1 LLQRVARTSMPD
13 ISQSAVNQP
22 ASALV
27 ISGHGFKAAL
37 RVGALLVLVLFG
49 VFAAYVQSEKQ
60 VDRAN
65 ERRFSTVQI
74 GEELRQSSDDLT
86 RMVRTYVVTGDLVF
100 RQRYLDVLAIRDG
113 RKPRPAPIGS
123 IYWDLLDQPS
133 GAPAYAEQPAKPL
146 MELISEQGVSS
157 EELAHLA
164 QAKQRSDE
172 LAKIELHAIAMV
184 DGLPADQLERRQ
196 RASLM
201 LNDASYLQAKAE
213 ILGHIQAY
221 YQLIDQRTLQGV
233 QAAEQRA
240 RLLWIVLSLITLA
253 LFGTLL
259 WIYWALSRTLGGS
272 PLVIQAQMMR
282 IGRGDFSQPIRV
294 PPALSQSVLGWL
306 AQMQAQLHKAE
317 QHKAEAQ
324 YQRDQVLALDAVRAF
339 MMEQL
344 SSPSGLS
351 EVLEAF
357 IHRIEGMLP
366 GTLCSVLLLDEER
379 QHLRVGAAP
388 SLPAFYNKAID
399 GVSIGPAVGSCG
411 TAAYRQQRV
420 IVEDIA
426 HHPLWRDYA
435 ALATKAGLA
444 ACWSEPIR
452 SGEGP
457 LLGTFAMYRQ
467 QVCAPGSYE
476 MTVIE
481 SAARLTALAIERK
494 RAEMQLQLLA
504 NVFEHGN
511 EVIMIADRNGCLVR
525 VNKAFSTVTGY
536 SEAEALGRNP
546 RMLASGRQDKGFY
559 RQMWETIQR
568 EGQWSGEILN
578 RRKGGGTYPQWLSIS
593 VLRDA
598 QGEISH
604 YIAIATDISQR
615 KEAEERIRLLAEFD
629 PLTQLP
635 NRRLLQD
642 RVQNAIHHARRHQEP
657 LGLIYLDLDRFK
669 NVNDSLGHHI
679 GDALLIAAA
688 SRFSAAL
695 REEDTVSRVGGDEFV
710 VLCPNTDAHG
720 VAHVAGKLLAA
731 CQPRYQLGSHELALS
746 CSLGIAMFPGDG
758 DSYASLSMCADTAMY
773 RAKQAG
779 RNTYRFFTPEMQ
791 SQSARMLL
799 LENELRQALELGQL
813 HLVYQP
819 QVDLV
824 HGQLRGA
831 EVLLRWTHPT
841 LGSISPAEFIPI
853 AEESGLIVEIGSWV
867 MRSACQQ
874 LCAWRAAGLD
884 LPQVAVNLS
893 VLQFRELGLPDLVSS
908 ILQDTGLPAQ
918 CLELELTEG
927 IAMDHPDDVVAAMN
941 RLHGLGVCIAI
952 DDFGT
957 GYSSLSYLKR
967 FRMDRLKIDQS
978 FVRDIHSDAD
988 DRAIVAT
995 IIGLARSLGCQ
1006 TIAEGVETEQQLAFL
1021 REQGCDQVQ
1030 GYWISRPLAGPD
1042 FERWLRERPALIE
1055 PALTPAS

>member
-1 LLQRVARTSMPD
+1 MPA
-13 ISQSAVNQP
+13 ISQSAISQP
-22 ASALV
+22 ASASAM
-27 ISGHGFKAAL
+27 SGHGFNAAL
-37 RVGALLVLVLFG
+37 RLGALLVLMLFG
-49 VFAAYVQSEKQ
+49 VFAAYVLSEKQ

-65 ERRFSTVQI
+65 EQRFQTVQV

-86 RMVRTYVVTGDLVF
+86 RMVRTYVVTGDLAF

-123 IYWDLLDQPS
+123 IYWDLLDLPS
-133 GAPAYAEQPAKPL
+133 GAPTSAELPAKPL
-146 MELISEQGVSS
+146 MELIREQGISP
-157 EELAHLA
+157 EELNHLT

-172 LAKIELHAIAMV
+172 LAKIELHAIGMV
-184 DGLPADQLERRQ
+184 DGLQDDQFERRQ

-201 LNDASYLQAKAE
+201 LNDASYLQTKAE

-221 YQLIDQRTLQGV
+221 YHLIDGRTLQQV
-233 QAAEQRA
+233 QVAERRA
-240 RLLWIVLSLITLA
+240 RLMWILLSIITLSLL
-253 LFGTLL
+253 GTLF
-259 WIYWALSRTLGGS
+259 WIYRALSRTLGGS
-272 PLVIQAQMMR
+272 PLEIQAQIMR
-282 IGRGDFSQPIRV
+282 IGQGDFSQPIQV
-294 PPALSQSVLGWL
+294 PLRLSQSVLGWL

-324 YQRDQVLALDAVRAF
+324 YQRDQVLALDALRAF

-344 SSPSGLS
+344 TSSAAMG

-366 GTLCSVLLLDEER
+366 GTLCSILLLDEEG
-379 QHLRVGAAP
+379 QHLLMGAAP
-388 SLPAFYNKAID
+388 SLPALYNKAID
-399 GVSIGPAVGSCG
+399 GVSIGPSVGSCG
-411 TAAYRQQRV
+411 TAAYTGQRV

-426 HHPLWRDYA
+426 HHPYWRDYA
-435 ALATKAGLA
+435 DLAAKAGLA

-467 QVCAPGSYE
+467 QPSAPAPYE
-476 MTVIE
+476 ITIIE
-481 SAARLTALAIERK
+481 CAARLTALAIERK

-511 EVIMIADRNGCLVR
+511 EVIMITDRKGCLVR
-525 VNKAFSTVTGY
+525 VNKAFSTVTGF

-546 RMLASGRQDKGFY
+546 RILASGRQDKGFY

-568 EGQWSGEILN
+568 EGQWSGEVLN

-593 VLRDA
+593 VLRNA
-598 QGEISH
+598 QGEVSH
-604 YIAIATDISQR
+604 YMAIATDISQR

-642 RVQNAIHHARRHQEP
+642 RVQNAIHHARRHHEP

-688 SRFSAAL
+688 ARFSAAL

-710 VLCPNTDAHG
+710 VLCPNTDANG

-731 CQPRYQLGSHELALS
+731 CQPRYQLGSHDLAVS
-746 CSLGIAMFPGDG
+746 CSLGIAMFPSDG

-819 QVDLV
+819 QVDLAQ
-824 HGQLRGA
+824 GQLRGA

-841 LGSISPAEFIPI
+841 LGMISPAEFIPI
-853 AEESGLIVEIGSWV
+853 AEESGLIVAIGSWV

-874 LCAWRAAGLD
+874 LCAWRAAGLA
-884 LPQVAVNLS
+884 LPLVAVNLS
-893 VLQFRELGLPDLVSS
+893 VLQFREMSLPEMVRST
-908 ILQDTGLPAQ
+908 LQETGLPPE

-941 RLHGLGVCIAI
+941 QLHALGVCIAI

-995 IIGLARSLGCQ
+995 IIGLARSLGCE

-1021 REQGCDQVQ
+1021 REQGCNQAQ
-1030 GYWISRPLAGPD
+1030 GYLISRPLPGPE
-1042 FERWLRERPALIE
+1042 FERWVRERPLLAEL
-1055 PALTPAS
+1055 PSTPAH

>member
-1 LLQRVARTSMPD
+1 MPAILHPD
-13 ISQSAVNQP
+13 ISEP
-22 ASALV
+22 ASASV
-27 ISGHGFKAAL
+27 FRGYGFHVAL
-37 RVGALLVLVLFG
+37 RIGAVLVLALFA
-49 VFAAYVQSEKQ
+49 VFAAYVLSEKQ

-65 ERRFSTVQI
+65 EQRFRTVQV

-86 RMVRTYVVTGDLVF
+86 RMVRTFVVTGDPVF
-100 RQRYLDVLAIRDG
+100 RQRYLDILAIRDG
-113 RKPRPAPIGS
+113 RMPRPAPIGS
-123 IYWDLLDQPS
+123 IYWDLLDLAS
-133 GAPAYAEQPAKPL
+133 GPPLAAELPAKPL
-146 MELISEQGVSS
+146 LDMIREQGVSP
-157 EELAHLA
+157 EELTHLI

-172 LAKIELHAIAMV
+172 LAKIELHAIGMV
-184 DGLPADQLERRQ
+184 EGLHDDALERRQ

-201 LNDASYLQAKAE
+201 LHDSSYLQAKAE
-213 ILGHIQAY
+213 IMGHIQAY
-221 YQLIDQRTLQGV
+221 YHLIDQRTLQQV
-233 QAAEQRA
+233 VVAEQRA
-240 RLLWIVLSLITLA
+240 RLLWVLLSVITLSLLSV
-253 LFGTLL
+253 L
-259 WIYWALSRTLGGS
+259 WWVYRALSRTLGGS
-272 PLVIQAQMMR
+272 PLEIQAQMMR
-282 IGRGDFSQPIRV
+282 IGQGDFSQPIEV
-294 PPALSQSVLGWL
+294 PQRLRQSILGWL

-317 QHKAEAQ
+317 QYQAEAQ
-324 YQRDQVLALDAVRAF
+324 AQRDQVLALDALRAF

-344 SSPSGLS
+344 TSAAALE

-366 GTLCSVLLLDEER
+366 GTMCSILLLDAEGL
-379 QHLRVGAAP
+379 HLRMGAAP
-388 SLPAFYNKAID
+388 SLPEFYNKAID
-399 GVSIGPAVGSCG
+399 GVGIGPAVGSCG
-411 TAAYRQQRV
+411 TAAHTGQRV
-420 IVEDIA
+420 IVEDISR
-426 HHPLWRDYA
+426 HPFWRDFA
-435 ALATKAGLA
+435 ALANKAGLA

-452 SGEGP
+452 TGEGP

-467 QVCAPGSYE
+467 RPSAPGLYE
-476 MTVIE
+476 IKVIE

-511 EVIMIADRNGCLVR
+511 EVIMITDRSGRLVR

-536 SEAEALGRNP
+536 TEAEALGRNP

-559 RQMWETIQR
+559 RQMWEAIER
-568 EGQWSGEILN
+568 EGQWSGEVVN
-578 RRKGGGTYPQWLSIS
+578 RRKGGATYPQWLSIS

-598 QGEISH
+598 QGEVSH
-604 YIAIATDISQR
+604 YMAIATDISQR

-642 RVQNAIHHARRHQEP
+642 RVQNAIQHARRHHEP

-679 GDALLIAAA
+679 GDALLVAAA

-710 VLCPNTDAHG
+710 VLCPNTDAPG

-731 CQPRYQLGSHELALS
+731 CQPRYQLGSHDLAVS
-746 CSLGIAMFPGDG
+746 CSLGIAMYPGDG
-758 DSYASLSMCADTAMY
+758 DSYASLAMCADTAMY
-773 RAKQAG
+773 RAKEAG
-779 RNTYRFFTPEMQ
+779 RNTFRFFTPEMQ

-799 LENELRQALELGQL
+799 LENELRQAMELGQL

-819 QVDLV
+819 QLDLAQ
-824 HGQLRGA
+824 GQVCGA
-831 EVLLRWTHPT
+831 EVLLRWTHPS
-841 LGSISPAEFIPI
+841 LGVISPAEFIPI
-853 AEESGLIVEIGSWV
+853 AEESGLIVGIGSWV
-867 MRSACQQ
+867 MRSACEQ
-874 LCAWRAAGLD
+874 LCAWQAAGLA

-893 VLQFRELGLPDLVSS
+893 VLQFREPGLPDLVRR
-908 ILQDTGLPAQ
+908 ILAETGLRPA

-941 RLHGLGVCIAI
+941 QLHALGVCIAI

-1006 TIAEGVETEQQLAFL
+1006 TIAEGVETEQQMSFL
-1021 REQGCDQVQ
+1021 REQGCAQAQ
-1030 GYWISRPLAGPD
+1030 GYLISRPLAAPE
-1042 FERWLRERPALIE
+1042 FERWLRERAAANKAGL
-1055 PALTPAS
+1055 A